1 MLIKLFIFSYT
12 NKKTID
18 LTSKLSANQK
28 NCISIFLYY
37 MYIITRM
44 NSLQNF
50 NFMLPNPEKEEINRE
65 LTSKKKFLEF
75 TFIYIYTKFQGN
87 RT

>member
-44 NSLQNF
+44 KSLQNF

-65 LTSKKKFLEF
+65 LTSKKRFLEF
-75 TFIYIYTKFQGN
+75 TFSGQ
-87 RT
+87 